1 MSSASLCQPD
11 AGRIRLEY
19 WKRQTFAP
27 YCFDCLHH
35 RSHHRFSHASPMFPR
50 LLRIRALVADYGMIY
65 RWTFGSIL
73 FLASWA
79 VLMGPV
85 TYAKHLISGP
95 RLPFSAAYFG
105 SIGLTLFF
113 AIKVRPLS
121 ALHYHYHVCDYHA
134 RLTLFS
140 FHPTSNS

>member
-1 MSSASLCQPD
+1 MRLETPKRQLFAPIVSSAYTIVS
-11 AGRIRLEY
+11 
-19 WKRQTFAP
+19 
-27 YCFDCLHH
+27 
-35 RSHHRFSHASPMFPR
+35 SHASPVSFQA
-50 LLRIRALVADYGMIY
+50 LGIRGRMADIGMIY

-105 SIGLTLFF
+105 SIALTLFF
-113 AIKVRPLS
+113 AIKVRPLPT
-121 ALHYHYHVCDYHA
+121 LHLRYDVCDYQPCL
-134 RLTLFS
+134 RRYSFS
-140 FHPTSNS
+140 SHLQWLEPQAQVG